1 MKTIDVETL
10 TKMFLAGAK
19 NLEAKKEWINELNVF
34 PVPDGDTGTNM
45 TLTIMSAASEVTSL
59 SEGTMETVAKAIS
72 SGSLRGAR
80 GNSGVILSQLLR
92 GFTKGIRDYEALD
105 AQILSNA
112 MQKAVETAYKA
123 VMKPKEGTILTV
135 ARGAAEKAAELAMEE
150 DDLDVFFQGVIEEA
164 ERVLATTPDLLPV
177 LKEAGVVDS
186 GGQGLVEVLK
196 GAYDAFLGKEIDYT
210 FEQPKAAPVKISA
223 QTEAEIKFGYC
234 TEFIIMLDKKFDQ
247 KDETEFKS
255 FLESIGDSIVCVAD
269 DDIVKIHVHTN
280 HPGQAIERALTYGS
294 LSRMKID
301 NMREEHEEKIVC
313 VADDDIVKIH
323 VHTNHPGQAIERA
336 LTYGSLSR
344 MKIDN
349 MREEHEEKLI
359 KDASRIA
366 AQQAEEAKKAEPRKE
381 MGFISVSIGEG
392 IGEIFRGLGVDYLI
406 EGGQTM
412 NPSTED
418 MLNAIDQVNADHIF
432 ILPNNKNIILA
443 ANQAKAL
450 CKEKDIIVI
459 PTKTV
464 PQGITAMINYMPD
477 SSAEENEARMTEEIT
492 RVKTGQVTYA
502 VRDTHIDD
510 KEIKEGNIMGIGDHA
525 ILSVGEG
532 VTETALAMFA
542 ELLDEDSE
550 LISIYYGED
559 VKKEDAEDLGS
570 RLEELYPD
578 CDIEVH
584 FGGQPIYYYVVSV
597 E

>member
-1 MKTIDVETL
+1 MKTIEVNTL

-45 TLTIMSAASEVTSL
+45 TLTIMSAASEVNSL
-59 SEGTMETVAKAIS
+59 SERTMETVAKAIS

-92 GFTKGIRDYEALD
+92 GFTKGIKGYETLD
-105 AQILSNA
+105 VMTISNA
-112 MQKAVETAYKA
+112 FQKAVETAYKA

-135 ARGAAEKAAELAMEE
+135 ARGAADKAAELALEE
-150 DDLDVFFQGVIEEA
+150 EDLDVFFAGVIEEA

-196 GAYDAFLGKEIDYT
+196 GAYDAYLGKEVDYT
-210 FEQPKAAPVKISA
+210 FEAPSKSAPVKISA
-223 QTEAEIKFGYC
+223 ETEAEIKFGYC
-234 TEFIIMLDKKFDQ
+234 TEFIIVLNQKFDH
-247 KDETEFKS
+247 KDETEFKG

-280 HPGQAIERALTYGS
+280 HPGQAIEKALTYGS
-294 LSRMKID
+294 LSR
-301 NMREEHEEKIVC
+301 
-313 VADDDIVKIH
+313 
-323 VHTNHPGQAIERA
+323 
-336 LTYGSLSR
+336 L
-344 MKIDN
+344 KIDN

-359 KDASRIA
+359 KDASKIA
-366 AQQAEEAKKAEPRKE
+366 AQQKAEEPRKE

-392 IGEIFRGLGVDYLI
+392 IGEIFKGLGVDYLI

-418 MLNAIDQVNADHIF
+418 MLNAIDKVNAEHIF

-450 CKEKDIIVI
+450 CEDKDIIVI

-464 PQGITAMINYMPD
+464 PQGITAMINFMPD
-477 SSAEENEARMTEEIT
+477 SSAEENEARMTEELAN
-492 RVKTGQVTYA
+492 VKTGQVTYA

-525 ILSVGEG
+525 ILAVGED
-532 VTETALAMFA
+532 VEQTTLDMFK
-542 ELLDEDSE
+542 ELIDEDSE

-559 VKKEDAEDLGS
+559 VKKEDADKLGEDLS
-570 RLEELYPD
+570 DLYPD